1 MEWEIVS
8 QKGTIADTLT
18 LKRQE
23 NAWATAARMLLCAG
37 WIDVRKPMK
46 FLIHY
51 ALIFTISLLLL
62 RSVVFPEFEQ
72 TGQFW
77 SQIGTAVQNT
87 GAK

>member
-1 MEWEIVS
+1 
-8 QKGTIADTLT
+8 
-18 LKRQE
+18 
-23 NAWATAARMLLCAG
+23 
-37 WIDVRKPMK
+37 MK

-62 RSVVFPEFEQ
+62 KSIVMPEFEQ

-87 GAK
+87 GVK